1 MSADRIAILHALAP
15 LKGSAEAWTS
25 LIEAWPG
32 DTLEEGRAFWDL
44 LKPTS
49 IKGQKSYSWE
59 DHVDLAVYRALEK
72 RFGAKLWTDPSLDPA
87 PWEVAYK
94 AFSGLAVS
102 EDTGY
107 AGKSKHTL
115 PLFQFFLDRASSD
128 HIAQA
133 RLKGRWI
140 APLTKWLH
148 RPSPDHVDRNKLIHT
163 LFQKGWVDPR
173 ATMADG
179 QPLALALRHPADVE
193 AWLAGRGE
201 PEQKG
206 VDPSQPDAPLWALWH
221 QAAPMLAEVIV
232 KHVPAAGESL
242 GSQPSLKRAD
252 DALRQLERLRAKS
265 GKITAERWWATLT
278 DDHDWVLLRD
288 PRGQAPLWQLALF
301 QCPALLPRLCQEV
314 SKNPVLEAHLGD
326 QDIHGRG
333 VWHIL
338 LRKSDSR
345 SLSLP
350 LLTKLAA
357 WTPPT
362 DHPALWVGSP
372 LNKDDS
378 APLGVDYDMGYAYRG
393 YAQADLHKVLLPDV
407 IFGTPAQ
414 RQRLVDE
421 WSKQTKAWELMFD
434 SIRLGKF
441 SSLLDPS
448 LQAIGRVA
456 VACAS
461 LNEKMEKNMDVP
473 KNAVEQALKALSLAP
488 ADTAFPPDMLKTL
501 KQKAAAFE
509 KELQKG
515 NQWGA
520 VQQLVGALHSHER
533 QRSTPTFQAP
543 KDGSA
548 VRRVRHRN

>member
-15 LKGSAEAWTS
+15 LKGSAEAWVS
-25 LIEAWPG
+25 LIQAWPG
-32 DTLEEGRAFWDL
+32 DTLEEGCAFWDL

-49 IKGQKSYSWE
+49 IKGQNSYSWK
-59 DHVDLAVYRALEK
+59 DHVDLDVYRALEK
-72 RFGAKLWTDPSLDPA
+72 RFGVALWADPSLDPS
-87 PWEVAYK
+87 PWKVAYK
-94 AFSGLAVS
+94 AFGGLAVS

-107 AGKSKHTL
+107 SGQSKRTL
-115 PLFQFFLDRASSD
+115 PLFQFFLDRASPD
-128 HIAQA
+128 HIAQT
-133 RLKGRWI
+133 RLNGRWI

-163 LFQKGWVDPR
+163 LFQKGWVDSQ

-193 AWLAGRGE
+193 AWLAGGGN

-206 VDPSQPDAPLWALWH
+206 LDPSQPDAPLWALWH
-221 QAAPMLAEVIV
+221 QTAPMLAEAIL
-232 KHVPAAGESL
+232 KHVPAAEEVL
-242 GSQPSLKRAD
+242 GSQPSLKRAG
-252 DALRQLERLRAKS
+252 DALRQLDQLHAKS
-265 GKITAERWWATLT
+265 GKITAEKWWTTLT
-278 DDHDWVLLRD
+278 SDPDWVLLRD

-301 QCPALLPRLCQEV
+301 QCPALLPRLCQEA

-362 DHPALWVGSP
+362 DHPALWVGAP
-372 LNKDDS
+372 LLKDDD
-378 APLGVDYDMGYAYRG
+378 APLGVNYDMEYAYRG
-393 YAQADLHKVLLPDV
+393 YARADLREVLLPDV
-407 IFGTPAQ
+407 ILGTPAQ

-421 WSKQTKAWELMFD
+421 WLKQTKAWELIFD
-434 SIRLGKF
+434 SNRLGKF
-441 SSLLDPS
+441 SHLLDPS

-456 VACAS
+456 MACAS
-461 LNEKMEKNMDVP
+461 LNEKIEKNMDVT

-501 KQKAAAFE
+501 KQKATDFE
-509 KELQKG
+509 EELKKD
-515 NQWGA
+515 NQWSA
-520 VQQLVGALHSHER
+520 VQQLVGALHAHER
-533 QRSTPTFQAP
+533 QRSTPALDNP
-543 KDGSA
+543 KGVSA
-548 VRRVRHRN
+548 VRRVRHRH